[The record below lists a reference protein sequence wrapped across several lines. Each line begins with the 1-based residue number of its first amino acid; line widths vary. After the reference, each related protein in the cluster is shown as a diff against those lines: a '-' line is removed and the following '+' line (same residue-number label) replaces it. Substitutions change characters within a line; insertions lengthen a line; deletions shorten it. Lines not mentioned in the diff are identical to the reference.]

1 MKKNEERLTIEQIRT
16 NNEIS
21 TFKNATGKSLLVGL
35 LCGVATA
42 VDALACIWG
51 YNNVDNDILKII
63 IIAFFGVRGVQNGW
77 GAIKCGLLSGLFGI
91 GTAVKKGE
99 ARKLRKNRGLKNE

>member
-1 MKKNEERLTIEQIRT
+1 MRKNEERLTIEQIRK

-21 TFKNATGKSLLVGL
+21 TYKNATGKSLLVGL
-35 LCGVATA
+35 ICGVATA

-63 IIAFFGVRGVQNGW
+63 IIAFFGLRGVQNGW
-77 GAIKCGLLSGLFGI
+77 GAIKYGLLTGIFGLNVAI
-91 GTAVKKGE
+91 RKSE
-99 ARKLRKNRGLKNE
+99 AKKLRKNRE